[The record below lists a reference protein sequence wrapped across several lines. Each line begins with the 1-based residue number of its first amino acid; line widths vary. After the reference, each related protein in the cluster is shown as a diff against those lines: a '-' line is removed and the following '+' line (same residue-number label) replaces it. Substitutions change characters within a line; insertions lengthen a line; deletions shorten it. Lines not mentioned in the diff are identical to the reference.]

1 MNKLNKILCGAL
13 SATILTVSSIV
24 PVMATEDITV
34 ILDGQTLYFDVPPQV
49 INDRTM
55 VPLRTI
61 FEALGASVDWD
72 QESRTVTSAKDGITV
87 KLTIDSDTM
96 YVNGNAVTLDSP
108 ACVVDNRTLVP
119 VRAISEAYEAGV
131 EWNGDSRTVS
141 ITSNGNSVPTVISYD
156 NILANVNQINEFI
169 SSGMYIEAMQECENT
184 KNNYNLSEADINIIN
199 DLYSTAQSK
208 YNEYLQYERQ
218 NKLSNVVQSAVTA
231 YVSNLKVPSSAQ
243 IYSIYA
249 GYYERSTYNEDV
261 SGSAIGIVIDGSG
274 QNSFGGTTRSDTT
287 IIVDEASG
295 NMIVDLEG
303 YGESLAEQSWG
314 ANYIKA
320 LNLQNEALYL
330 QLHKTEIFQSFDVST
345 YFK

>member
-1 MNKLNKILCGAL
+1 MNQSKKILCGVL
-13 SATILTVSSIV
+13 SAAMLTAAVQVS
-24 PVMATEDITV
+24 ATENITV
-34 ILDGQTLYFDVPPQV
+34 LLNGNVLSFDVSPQI

-72 QESRTVTSAKDGITV
+72 EETNIVTAKKDDITIMF
-87 KLTIDSDTM
+87 TIDSNIM
-96 YVNGNAVTLDSP
+96 YVNGNAIMLDSP
-108 ACVVDNRTLVP
+108 ACVVNDRTLVP
-119 VRAISEAYEAGV
+119 LRAISVAYEADV
-131 EWNGDSRTVS
+131 DWDEDTKTVL
-141 ITSNGNSVPTVISYD
+141 ITSNNSSDSTAVSYSDISA
-156 NILANVNQINEFI
+156 NINQINEFI
-169 SSGMYIEAMQECENT
+169 SNGMYIEAMQECENT
-184 KNNYNLSEADINIIN
+184 KNNYNLSNEDINIIDN
-199 DLYSTAQSK
+199 LYNTAQSK

-218 NKLSNVVQSAVTA
+218 NKLSNVVQSAVAA

-274 QNSFGGTTRSDTT
+274 QNSFGGTTRSETT

-303 YGESLAEQSWG
+303 YGESLANQSWG
-314 ANYIKA
+314 ANYIRA
-320 LNLQNEALYL
+320 LNLQNEALSL
-330 QLHKTEIFQSFDVST
+330 QIHKTEIFQSFDVST